1 MATRASTGNKNN
13 SSERTAA
20 KIRKKIPRIEVK
32 RAESFRSDNPEGKR
46 KLLNL
51 WRSVTHTPL
60 FNYQMLWFLIIALA
74 VIGLMMQFSAS
85 VILELSAGTN
95 PYWGVA
101 RPLLIMA
108 VGFAAMVFISRLP
121 ADIFEKVALP
131 VVFPLAIA
139 AQLAVFTSLGRGQ
152 GGNRNWV
159 YIPGINQVLQPSE
172 FLKVAFIL
180 LLVTVFSTGRCRID
194 SLGDLFK
201 WVGLPFIIIVATVMA
216 GHDMGT
222 LLVFVSI
229 LLCVLLIA
237 GISLRWLGI
246 GLGLLSVAAVGA
258 VLSSASRRNRV
269 LSFLHPSQAN
279 PTGSGLQPLRA
290 KWGLGT
296 GGLTGVGPGASR
308 QKWNYLPEAH
318 TDFIYAIL
326 GEEFGLFG
334 TLLVLVIFG
343 LLAWVLCRLI
353 INATHQSTRLCAAG
367 TLGWLVVQALM
378 NIMVVI
384 GFLPVVGVPLPLV
397 SSGGSTALATLIQM
411 GVLLSYLRAEPGVAA
426 AVAHRPKY
434 LRTSRAVRLEKRDG
448 KK

>member
-1 MATRASTGNKNN
+1 MVRRTSAGNNAKPRKRVAS
-13 SSERTAA
+13 
-20 KIRKKIPRIEVK
+20 KIRGRIPRIEVK
-32 RAESFRSDNPEGKR
+32 RARAFRSDDPEEKR
-46 KLLNL
+46 KILSL
-51 WRSVTHTPL
+51 WRSVTGTPL
-60 FNYQMLWFLIIALA
+60 FNYQMLWFLIIALSL
-74 VIGLMMQFSAS
+74 IGVMMQFSAT

-108 VGFAAMVFISRLP
+108 LGFAVMIFISRLS
-121 ADIFEKVALP
+121 ADYLEQITLFLI
-131 VVFPLAIA
+131 FPLAVGG
-139 AQLAVFTSLGRGQ
+139 QMAVFSSLGRSQ

-159 YIPGINQVLQPSE
+159 YVPGINQVFQPSE

-180 LLVTVFSTGRCRID
+180 LLITVFVSGRCQID
-194 SLGDLFK
+194 SLSSLSK
-201 WVGLPFIIIVATVMA
+201 WVGIPFLIVVVTVMA

-222 LLVFVSI
+222 LLIFVSI
-229 LLCVLLIA
+229 LLCVILVA
-237 GISLRWLGI
+237 GISIRWLGTGI
-246 GLGLLSVAAVGA
+246 AFLALGAVGA
-258 VLSSASRRNRV
+258 VLASSSRRRRV
-269 LSFLHPSQAN
+269 LSFLDPSQAD
-279 PTGSGLQPLRA
+279 PMGSGLQPLRA

-334 TLLVLVIFG
+334 TLLVLVLFG

-353 INATHQSTRLCAAG
+353 INSANLATRLCAAG
-367 TLGWLVVQALM
+367 TLGWIVAQALI

-397 SSGGSTALATLIQM
+397 SSGGSTALASLIQM

-426 AVAHRPKY
+426 AVTRRPRY
-434 LRTSRAVRLEKRDG
+434 LRTSSAVRLEKRNG
-448 KK
+448 K

>member
-1 MATRASTGNKNN
+1 MATRTKAASNKN
-13 SSERTAA
+13 SRAHSA
-20 KIRKKIPRIEVK
+20 KKLRGKIPRIKVQ
-32 RAESFRSDNPEGKR
+32 RAETFRSDNPEGKR
-46 KLLNL
+46 KLLRL
-51 WRSVTHTPL
+51 WRSITNTPL
-60 FNYQMLWFLIIALA
+60 FNYQTLWFLIIALSA
-74 VIGLMMQFSAS
+74 IGLMMQFSAS
-85 VILELSAGTN
+85 VILELSAGTS

-108 VGFAAMVFISRLP
+108 VGFIAMILISRVP
-121 ADIFEKVALP
+121 AGFFEKAALILI
-131 VVFPLAIA
+131 FPLAVA
-139 AQLAVFTSLGRGQ
+139 GQLAVFTPLGRGQ

-180 LLVTVFSTGRCRID
+180 LLVTVFISGRCRID
-194 SLGDLFK
+194 SISDLLK
-201 WVGLPFIIIVATVMA
+201 WVGLPFVIIVAAVMA

-222 LLVFVSI
+222 LLIFVSI
-229 LLCVLLIA
+229 LLCVLLVA
-237 GISLRWLGI
+237 GISMRWLGI
-246 GLGLLSVAAVGA
+246 GIGVLALGAVAA
-258 VLSSASRRNRV
+258 VLSSSSRRNRV
-269 LSFLHPSQAN
+269 FSFFNPSQAN
-279 PTGSGLQPLRA
+279 PSGSGLQPLRA

-334 TLLVLVIFG
+334 TLLVLVLFG
-343 LLAWVLCRLI
+343 LFAWVLCRLI
-353 INATHQSTRLCAAG
+353 INSTYLATRLCAAG
-367 TLGWLVVQALM
+367 TLGWIVAQALI

-411 GVLLSYLRAEPGVAA
+411 GVLFSYLRAEPGLAE

-434 LRTSRAVRLEKRDG
+434 LRTSRAVRLEKRNG
-448 KK
+448 K